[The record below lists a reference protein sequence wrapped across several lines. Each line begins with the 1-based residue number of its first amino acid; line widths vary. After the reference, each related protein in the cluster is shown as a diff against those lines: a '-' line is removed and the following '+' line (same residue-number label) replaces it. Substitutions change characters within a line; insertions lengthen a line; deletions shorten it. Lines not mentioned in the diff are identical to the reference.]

1 MNKICFG
8 CGIKLQEK
16 DKNELGYTPNLNN
29 ALCERCFKLK
39 NYNVLT
45 NKGINIDNDKLINK
59 INELNTCVLF
69 LVDFI
74 NLDSEVIEAYKKI
87 KSKKILIITKADII
101 PKNIK
106 YQKLIQNIKNI
117 YDIKE
122 DLILTSSKT
131 KLNIKTI
138 TKLCLE
144 EKNICLAGFTNAGKS
159 SLINALVGSDITVS
173 KKSNTTQDFIKL
185 NVNGITIYDAP
196 GFMSNI
202 NRENIPKSIIRPI
215 TYQFPSRHYLLIQD
229 IKLNILE
236 NSNFTIYVGNEANII
251 RRKENENV
259 ECKII
264 VPKNSDVIIKGFCFI
279 NFKNTCMISL
289 NTKDY
294 EIRPSIV
301 GDYND

>member
-1 MNKICFG
+1 MTKCVG

-39 NYNVLT
+39 NYNILT

-74 NLDSEVIEAYKKI
+74 NLDSEVIDAYKKI

-131 KLNIKTI
+131 KINIKTI

-185 NVNGITIYDAP
+185 NVDGISIYDAP

-202 NRENIPKSIIRPI
+202 NRENIPRSIIRPI
-215 TYQFPSRHYLLIQD
+215 TYQFPSKHYLLIQD

-236 NSNFTIYVGNEANII
+236 NANFTIYVGNEANII

>member
-1 MNKICFG
+1 MTKCVG

-39 NYNVLT
+39 NYNILT

-74 NLDSEVIEAYKKI
+74 NLDSEVIDAYKKI

-117 YDIKE
+117 YEIKE

-144 EKNICLAGFTNAGKS
+144 EKKICLAGFTNAGKS

-185 NVNGITIYDAP
+185 NVDGINIYDAP

-202 NRENIPKSIIRPI
+202 NRENIPRSIIRPI
-215 TYQFPSRHYLLIQD
+215 TYQFPSKHYLLIQD

-236 NSNFTIYVGNEANII
+236 DSNFTIYVGNEANII

>member
-1 MNKICFG
+1 MTKCVG

-29 ALCERCFKLK
+29 ELCERCFKLK
-39 NYNVLT
+39 NYNILT

-131 KLNIKTI
+131 KINIKTI

>member
-1 MNKICFG
+1 MTKCVG

-16 DKNELGYTPNLNN
+16 DKNELGYTPNLKNE
-29 ALCERCFKLK
+29 LCERCFKLK
-39 NYNVLT
+39 NYNILT

-87 KSKKILIITKADII
+87 KSKKTLIITKADII

-159 SLINALVGSDITVS
+159 SLINTLVGSDITVS

-185 NVNGITIYDAP
+185 NVDGINIYDAP

-202 NRENIPKSIIRPI
+202 NRENIPRSIIRPI
-215 TYQFPSRHYLLIQD
+215 TYQFPSKHYLLIQD

>member
-1 MNKICFG
+1 MTKCVG

-39 NYNVLT
+39 NYNILT

-74 NLDSEVIEAYKKI
+74 NLDSEVIEVYKKI
-87 KSKKILIITKADII
+87 KSKKTLIITKADII

-185 NVNGITIYDAP
+185 NVDGINIYDAP
-196 GFMSNI
+196 GFMSKI
-202 NRENIPKSIIRPI
+202 NRENIPRSIIRPI
-215 TYQFPSRHYLLIQD
+215 TYQFPSKHYLLIKD

-236 NSNFTIYVGNEANII
+236 NSNFTIYVGNEVNIV
-251 RRKENENV
+251 RRREIKKF

>member
-1 MNKICFG
+1 MTKCVG

-39 NYNVLT
+39 NYNILT

-185 NVNGITIYDAP
+185 NVDGINIYDAP

-202 NRENIPKSIIRPI
+202 NRENIPRSIIRPI
-215 TYQFPSRHYLLIQD
+215 TYQFPSKHYLLIRD

>member
-1 MNKICFG
+1 MTKCVG

-29 ALCERCFKLK
+29 ELCERCFKLK
-39 NYNVLT
+39 NYNILT

-74 NLDSEVIEAYKKI
+74 NLDSEVIDAYKKI

-138 TKLCLE
+138 TKICLE
-144 EKNICLAGFTNAGKS
+144 EKKICLAGFTNAGKS

-185 NVNGITIYDAP
+185 NVDGINIYDAP

-202 NRENIPKSIIRPI
+202 NRENIPRSIIRPI
-215 TYQFPSRHYLLIQD
+215 TYQFPSKHYLLIQD

-236 NSNFTIYVGNEANII
+236 DSNFTIYVGNEANII

>member
-1 MNKICFG
+1 MTKCFG

-39 NYNVLT
+39 NYNILT

-74 NLDSEVIEAYKKI
+74 NLDSEVIDAYKKI

-117 YDIKE
+117 YEIKE

-131 KLNIKTI
+131 KINIKTI

-185 NVNGITIYDAP
+185 NVDGINIYDAP
-196 GFMSNI
+196 GFMSKI
-202 NRENIPKSIIRPI
+202 NRENIPRSIIRPI
-215 TYQFPSRHYLLIQD
+215 TYQFPSKHYLLIQD

-236 NSNFTIYVGNEANII
+236 NANFTIYVGNEANII

>member
-1 MNKICFG
+1 MTKCVG

-39 NYNVLT
+39 NYNILT

-74 NLDSEVIEAYKKI
+74 NLDSEVIDAYKKI

-185 NVNGITIYDAP
+185 NVDGINIYDAP

-202 NRENIPKSIIRPI
+202 NRENIPRSIIRPI
-215 TYQFPSRHYLLIQD
+215 TYQFPSKHYLLIQD

-236 NSNFTIYVGNEANII
+236 DSNFTIYVGNEANII

>member
-1 MNKICFG
+1 MTKCVG
-8 CGIKLQEK
+8 CGIKLQN
-16 DKNELGYTPNLNN
+16 KNVNEVGYTPDLKNE
-29 ALCERCFKLK
+29 LCERCFKLK

-59 INELNTCVLF
+59 INELNSCVLF

-74 NLDSEVIEAYKKI
+74 NLDSEVIDAYKKI

-117 YDIKE
+117 YEIKE

-138 TKLCLE
+138 TKICLE

-185 NVNGITIYDAP
+185 NVDGINIYDAP

-215 TYQFPSRHYLLIQD
+215 TYQFPSKHYLLIQD

-264 VPKNSDVIIKGFCFI
+264 VSKNSDVIIKGFCFI

-289 NTKDY
+289 NTTDY

>member
-1 MNKICFG
+1 MTKCVG

-39 NYNVLT
+39 NYNILT

-185 NVNGITIYDAP
+185 NVDGISIYDAP

-202 NRENIPKSIIRPI
+202 NRENIPRSIIRPI
-215 TYQFPSRHYLLIQD
+215 TYQFPSKHYLLIQD

>member
-1 MNKICFG
+1 MTKCVG
-8 CGIKLQEK
+8 CGIKLQN
-16 DKNELGYTPNLNN
+16 KNVNEVGYTPDLKNE
-29 ALCERCFKLK
+29 LCERCFKLK

-59 INELNTCVLF
+59 INELNSCVLF

-74 NLDSEVIEAYKKI
+74 NLDSEVIDAYKKI

-122 DLILTSSKT
+122 DIILTSSKT
-131 KLNIKTI
+131 KLNINTI
-138 TKLCLE
+138 TKICLE

-159 SLINALVGSDITVS
+159 SLINTLVGSDITVS
-173 KKSNTTQDFIKL
+173 RKSNTTQDFIKL
-185 NVNGITIYDAP
+185 NVDGINIYDAP

-215 TYQFPSRHYLLIQD
+215 TYQFPSKHYLLIQD

>member
-1 MNKICFG
+1 MTKCVG

-29 ALCERCFKLK
+29 ELCERCFKLK

-74 NLDSEVIEAYKKI
+74 NLDSEVIDAYKKI

-138 TKLCLE
+138 TKICLE

-185 NVNGITIYDAP
+185 NVDGINIYDAP

-202 NRENIPKSIIRPI
+202 NRENIPRSIIRPI
-215 TYQFPSRHYLLIQD
+215 TYQFPSKHYLLIQD

>member
-1 MNKICFG
+1 MTKCVG

-29 ALCERCFKLK
+29 ELCERCFKLK
-39 NYNVLT
+39 NYNILT

-74 NLDSEVIEAYKKI
+74 NLDSEVIDAYKKI

-117 YDIKE
+117 YDVKE

-185 NVNGITIYDAP
+185 NVDGINIYDAP

-202 NRENIPKSIIRPI
+202 NRENIPRSIIRPI
-215 TYQFPSRHYLLIQD
+215 TYQFPSKHYLLIQD

-236 NSNFTIYVGNEANII
+236 DSNFTIYVGNEANII

-264 VPKNSDVIIKGFCFI
+264 VPKNSDVIIKGICFI

>member
-1 MNKICFG
+1 MTKCVG

-39 NYNVLT
+39 NYNILT

-74 NLDSEVIEAYKKI
+74 NLDSEVIDAYKKI
-87 KSKKILIITKADII
+87 KSKKTLIITKADII

-138 TKLCLE
+138 TKICLE

>member
-1 MNKICFG
+1 MTKCVG
-8 CGIKLQEK
+8 CGIKLQN
-16 DKNELGYTPNLNN
+16 KNVNEVGYTPDLKNE
-29 ALCERCFKLK
+29 LCERCFKLK
-39 NYNVLT
+39 NYNILT
-45 NKGINIDNDKLINK
+45 NKGINIDNDKLTNK

-74 NLDSEVIEAYKKI
+74 NLDSEVIDAYKKI

-138 TKLCLE
+138 TKICLE

-159 SLINALVGSDITVS
+159 SLINTLVGSDITVS

-185 NVNGITIYDAP
+185 NVDGINIYDAP

-202 NRENIPKSIIRPI
+202 NRENIPRSIIRPI
-215 TYQFPSRHYLLIQD
+215 TYQFPSKHYLLIQD

>member
-1 MNKICFG
+1 MTKCVG

-39 NYNVLT
+39 NYNILT

-117 YDIKE
+117 YEIKE

-144 EKNICLAGFTNAGKS
+144 EKKICLAGFTNAGKS

-185 NVNGITIYDAP
+185 NVDGINIYDAP

-202 NRENIPKSIIRPI
+202 NRENIPRSIIRPI
-215 TYQFPSRHYLLIQD
+215 TYQFPSKHYLLIQD

-236 NSNFTIYVGNEANII
+236 DSNFTIYVGNEANII

>member
-1 MNKICFG
+1 MTKCVG

-39 NYNVLT
+39 NYNILT

-74 NLDSEVIEAYKKI
+74 NLDSEVIDAYKKI

-117 YDIKE
+117 YEIKE

-138 TKLCLE
+138 TKICLE

-185 NVNGITIYDAP
+185 NVDGINIYDAP

-202 NRENIPKSIIRPI
+202 NRENIPRSIIRPI
-215 TYQFPSRHYLLIQD
+215 TYQFPSKHYLLIQD

-236 NSNFTIYVGNEANII
+236 NANFTIYVGNEANII

>member
-1 MNKICFG
+1 MTKCVG

-16 DKNELGYTPNLNN
+16 DKNELGYTPKLNN
-29 ALCERCFKLK
+29 ELCERCFKLK
-39 NYNVLT
+39 NYNILT

-74 NLDSEVIEAYKKI
+74 NLDSEVIDAYKKI
-87 KSKKILIITKADII
+87 KTKKVFIITKADII

-117 YDIKE
+117 YDVKE
-122 DLILTSSKT
+122 DIILTSSKT
-131 KLNIKTI
+131 KLNINTI

-144 EKNICLAGFTNAGKS
+144 EKNVCLAGFTNAGKS

-185 NVNGITIYDAP
+185 NVNGINIYDAP

-202 NRENIPKSIIRPI
+202 NRENIPRSIIRPI
-215 TYQFPSRHYLLIQD
+215 TYQFPSKHYLLIQD

>member
-1 MNKICFG
+1 MTKCVG
-8 CGIKLQEK
+8 CGIKLQNK
-16 DKNELGYTPNLNN
+16 NVNELGYTPNLNN
-29 ALCERCFKLK
+29 ELCERCFKLK
-39 NYNVLT
+39 NYNILT

-59 INELNTCVLF
+59 INELNSCVLF

-74 NLDSEVIEAYKKI
+74 NLDSEVIDAYKKI

-117 YDIKE
+117 YEIKE

-138 TKLCLE
+138 TKICLE

-215 TYQFPSRHYLLIQD
+215 TYQFPSRHYLLIKD

-251 RRKENENV
+251 RRRETKKF
-259 ECKII
+259 ECNII
-264 VPKNSDVIIKGFCFI
+264 VPKNSDVIIKGLGFI

-289 NTKDY
+289 NTTDY

>member
-1 MNKICFG
+1 MTKCVG

-39 NYNVLT
+39 NYNILT

-138 TKLCLE
+138 TKICLE

-173 KKSNTTQDFIKL
+173 KKPNTTQDFIKL
-185 NVNGITIYDAP
+185 NVDGINIYDAP

-202 NRENIPKSIIRPI
+202 NRENIPRSIIRPI
-215 TYQFPSRHYLLIQD
+215 TYQFSSKHYLLIQD

-236 NSNFTIYVGNEANII
+236 NSNFTIYVGSEANII

>member
-1 MNKICFG
+1 MTKCVG

-29 ALCERCFKLK
+29 ELCERCFKLK
-39 NYNVLT
+39 NYNILT

-74 NLDSEVIEAYKKI
+74 NLDSEVIDAYKKI

-122 DLILTSSKT
+122 DLILTSSKK

-138 TKLCLE
+138 TKICLE

-185 NVNGITIYDAP
+185 NVDGINIYDAP
-196 GFMSNI
+196 GFMSNV
-202 NRENIPKSIIRPI
+202 NRENIPRSIIRPI
-215 TYQFPSRHYLLIQD
+215 TYQFPSKHYLLIQD

>member
-1 MNKICFG
+1 MTKCVG

-29 ALCERCFKLK
+29 ELCERCFKLK
-39 NYNVLT
+39 NYNILT

-74 NLDSEVIEAYKKI
+74 NLDSEVIDAYKKI

-138 TKLCLE
+138 TKICLE

-185 NVNGITIYDAP
+185 NVDGINIYDAP

-202 NRENIPKSIIRPI
+202 NRENIPRSIIRPI
-215 TYQFPSRHYLLIQD
+215 TYQFPSKHYLLIQD

-279 NFKNTCMISL
+279 NFKNICMISL

>member
-1 MNKICFG
+1 MTKCVG
-8 CGIKLQEK
+8 CGIKLQN
-16 DKNELGYTPNLNN
+16 KNVNEVGYTPNLNN

>member
-1 MNKICFG
+1 MTKCVG

-39 NYNVLT
+39 NYNILT

-106 YQKLIQNIKNI
+106 YQKLIQNI
-117 YDIKE
+117 
-122 DLILTSSKT
+122 SKT

-138 TKLCLE
+138 TKICLE

-185 NVNGITIYDAP
+185 NVDGINIYDAP

-202 NRENIPKSIIRPI
+202 NRENIPRSIIRPI
-215 TYQFPSRHYLLIQD
+215 TYQFPSKHYLLIQD

>member
-1 MNKICFG
+1 MTKCVG

-29 ALCERCFKLK
+29 ELCERCFKLK
-39 NYNVLT
+39 NYNILT

-59 INELNTCVLF
+59 INELNACVLF

-185 NVNGITIYDAP
+185 NVDGINIYDAP

-202 NRENIPKSIIRPI
+202 NRENIPRSIIRPI
-215 TYQFPSRHYLLIQD
+215 TYQFPSKHYLLIKD

-236 NSNFTIYVGNEANII
+236 NANFTIYVGNEANII

>member
-1 MNKICFG
+1 MTKCVG

-29 ALCERCFKLK
+29 ELCERCFKLK
-39 NYNVLT
+39 NYNILT

-74 NLDSEVIEAYKKI
+74 NLDSEVIDAYKKI

-122 DLILTSSKT
+122 DIILTSSKT

-138 TKLCLE
+138 TKICLE

-185 NVNGITIYDAP
+185 NVDGINIYDAP

-202 NRENIPKSIIRPI
+202 NRENIPRSIIRPI
-215 TYQFPSRHYLLIQD
+215 TYQFPSKHYLLIQD

-236 NSNFTIYVGNEANII
+236 DSNFTIYVGNEANII

>member
-1 MNKICFG
+1 MTKCVG

-29 ALCERCFKLK
+29 ELCERCFKLK
-39 NYNVLT
+39 NYNILT

-87 KSKKILIITKADII
+87 KSKKTLIITKADII

-138 TKLCLE
+138 TKICLE

-185 NVNGITIYDAP
+185 NVDGINIYDAP

-202 NRENIPKSIIRPI
+202 NRENIPRSIIRPM
-215 TYQFPSRHYLLIQD
+215 TYQFPSKHYLLIQD

-236 NSNFTIYVGNEANII
+236 DSNFTIYVGNEANII

>member
-1 MNKICFG
+1 MTKCVG

-29 ALCERCFKLK
+29 ELCERCFKLK
-39 NYNVLT
+39 NYNILT

-59 INELNTCVLF
+59 INELNICVLF

-74 NLDSEVIEAYKKI
+74 NLDSEVIDAYKKI

-138 TKLCLE
+138 TKICLE

-185 NVNGITIYDAP
+185 NVDGINIYDAP

-202 NRENIPKSIIRPI
+202 NRENIPRSIIRPI
-215 TYQFPSRHYLLIQD
+215 TYQFPSKHYLLIQD

>member
-1 MNKICFG
+1 MTKCVG

-39 NYNVLT
+39 NYNILT

-74 NLDSEVIEAYKKI
+74 NLDSEVIEDYKKI

-185 NVNGITIYDAP
+185 NVDGINIYDAP

-202 NRENIPKSIIRPI
+202 NRENIPRSIIRPI
-215 TYQFPSRHYLLIQD
+215 TYQFPSKHYLLIQD

-236 NSNFTIYVGNEANII
+236 NSNFTIYVGNEADII

>member
-1 MNKICFG
+1 MTKCVG

-29 ALCERCFKLK
+29 ELCERCFKLK
-39 NYNVLT
+39 NYNILT

-59 INELNTCVLF
+59 INELNACVLF

-138 TKLCLE
+138 TKICLE

-185 NVNGITIYDAP
+185 NVDGISIYDAP

-202 NRENIPKSIIRPI
+202 NRENIPRSIIRPI
-215 TYQFPSRHYLLIQD
+215 TYQFPSKHYLLIQD

-236 NSNFTIYVGNEANII
+236 DSNFTIYVGNEANII

>member
-1 MNKICFG
+1 MTKCVG

-39 NYNVLT
+39 NYNILT

-74 NLDSEVIEAYKKI
+74 NLDSEVIDAYKKI

-185 NVNGITIYDAP
+185 NVDGINIYDAP

-202 NRENIPKSIIRPI
+202 NRENIPRSIIRPI
-215 TYQFPSRHYLLIQD
+215 TYQFPSKHYLLIQD

>member
-1 MNKICFG
+1 MTKCVG

-29 ALCERCFKLK
+29 ELCERCFKLK
-39 NYNVLT
+39 NYNILT

-185 NVNGITIYDAP
+185 NVDGISIYDAP

-202 NRENIPKSIIRPI
+202 NRENIPRSIIRPI
-215 TYQFPSRHYLLIQD
+215 TYQFPSKHYLLIQD

-236 NSNFTIYVGNEANII
+236 DSNFTIYVGNEANII

>member
-1 MNKICFG
+1 MTKCVG

-39 NYNVLT
+39 NYNILT

-74 NLDSEVIEAYKKI
+74 NLDSEVIDAYKKI

-138 TKLCLE
+138 TKICLE

-159 SLINALVGSDITVS
+159 SLINALVSSDITVS

-185 NVNGITIYDAP
+185 NVDGISIYDAP

-202 NRENIPKSIIRPI
+202 NRENIPRSIIRPI
-215 TYQFPSRHYLLIQD
+215 TYQFPSKHYLLIQD

-236 NSNFTIYVGNEANII
+236 DSNFTIYVGNEANII

>member
-1 MNKICFG
+1 MTKCVG

-29 ALCERCFKLK
+29 ELCERCFKLK
-39 NYNVLT
+39 NYNILT

-117 YDIKE
+117 YDVKE

-185 NVNGITIYDAP
+185 NVDGINIYDAP

-202 NRENIPKSIIRPI
+202 NRENIPRSIIRPI
-215 TYQFPSRHYLLIQD
+215 TYQFPSKHYLLIQD

>member
-1 MNKICFG
+1 MTKCVG

-29 ALCERCFKLK
+29 ELCERCFKLK
-39 NYNVLT
+39 NYNILT

-74 NLDSEVIEAYKKI
+74 NLDSEVIEVYKKI

-122 DLILTSSKT
+122 DIILTSSKT
-131 KLNIKTI
+131 KLNINTI

-159 SLINALVGSDITVS
+159 SLINTLVGSDITVS

-185 NVNGITIYDAP
+185 NVDGINIYDAP

-215 TYQFPSRHYLLIQD
+215 TYQFPSRHYLLIKD

-236 NSNFTIYVGNEANII
+236 NSNFTIYVGNEVNIV
-251 RRKENENV
+251 RRRETKKF
-259 ECKII
+259 ECNII
-264 VPKNSDVIIKGFCFI
+264 VPKNSDVIIKGLGFI

>member
-1 MNKICFG
+1 MTKCVG

-29 ALCERCFKLK
+29 ELCERCFKLK
-39 NYNVLT
+39 NYNILT

-74 NLDSEVIEAYKKI
+74 NLDSEVIDAYKKI

-122 DLILTSSKT
+122 DLILTSGKT

-138 TKLCLE
+138 TKICLE

-185 NVNGITIYDAP
+185 NVDGINIYDAP

-202 NRENIPKSIIRPI
+202 NRENIPRSIIRPI
-215 TYQFPSRHYLLIQD
+215 TYQFPSKHYLLIQD

>member
-1 MNKICFG
+1 MTKCVG

-29 ALCERCFKLK
+29 ELCERCFKLK
-39 NYNVLT
+39 NYNILT

-74 NLDSEVIEAYKKI
+74 NLDSEVIDAYKKI

-122 DLILTSSKT
+122 DIILTSSKT

-144 EKNICLAGFTNAGKS
+144 VKNICLAGFTNAGKS

-185 NVNGITIYDAP
+185 NVDGINIYDAP

-202 NRENIPKSIIRPI
+202 NRENIPRSIIRPI
-215 TYQFPSRHYLLIQD
+215 TYQFPSKHYLLIQD

-236 NSNFTIYVGNEANII
+236 DSNFTIYVGNEANII

>member
-1 MNKICFG
+1 MTKCVG

-39 NYNVLT
+39 NYNILT

-59 INELNTCVLF
+59 INELNACVLF

-74 NLDSEVIEAYKKI
+74 NLDSEVIDAYKKI
-87 KSKKILIITKADII
+87 KSKKTLIITKADII

-138 TKLCLE
+138 TKICLE

-185 NVNGITIYDAP
+185 NVDGINIYDAP

-202 NRENIPKSIIRPI
+202 NRENIPRSIIRPI
-215 TYQFPSRHYLLIQD
+215 TYQFPSKHYLLIQD

-236 NSNFTIYVGNEANII
+236 DSNFTIYVGNEANII